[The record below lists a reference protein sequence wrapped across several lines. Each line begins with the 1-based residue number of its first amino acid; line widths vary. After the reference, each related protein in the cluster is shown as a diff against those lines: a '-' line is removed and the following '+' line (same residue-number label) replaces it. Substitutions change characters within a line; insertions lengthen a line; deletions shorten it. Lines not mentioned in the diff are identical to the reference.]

1 MMILRRLG
9 LAGALASTLAFGGGC
24 SETNRML
31 GRNQQTWTMHAAAE
45 VQAAEGKVQ
54 VATEKD
60 GNHDLRLEVEHIAPA
75 DSVFQGKSTYV
86 VWLKPEHGK
95 PQNVGVLPIDKN
107 EKGKLDTSTP
117 FGTFEV
123 KVTAE
128 QSASVTTP
136 SSSEVMQANIV
147 VAS

>member
-1 MMILRRLG
+1 MTILRRLG
-9 LAGALASTLAFGGGC
+9 LAGALASTLAFGVGC
-24 SETNRML
+24 SETNRIL
-31 GRNQQTWTMHAAAE
+31 GRNQQTWTMQPAAA

-60 GNHDLRLEVEHIAPA
+60 GNHDLQLKVEHMSPA
-75 DSVFQGKSTYV
+75 DMVFAGKSTYV
-86 VWLKPEHGK
+86 VWLKPENGHA
-95 PQNVGVLPIDKN
+95 QNVGVLPIDKDL
-107 EKGKLDTSTP
+107 KGELDTKTS

-128 QSASVTTP
+128 QSASATTP
-136 SSSEVMQANIV
+136 SGAEVMQASVV